1 MTREEGSHVTRIP
14 FQRARHARIL
24 AVLALAASVFTVN
37 TTNASADETFEFSVL
52 PGTAAWAAFKTHQEM
67 EAATQIPQ
75 PVAAAMPTDKLLD
88 VALRYPLTLDAVAF
102 NSVQQGFEAV
112 VSRFN
117 GLSELLARPDAAAVL
132 LQRYQQ
138 AQVAVTS
145 DPNGPQAG
153 DQTVYLWKL
162 EMMLAQP
169 QVLAKMS
176 PAQREAAMREGEAK
190 FGAKQANAVTYG
202 QSGLEPTATLLGRA
216 LATTEG
222 WSWKGSGLLSD
233 GISLVPGA
241 PEGILAAVRRHF
253 AEPAQTHVIPSD
265 QQAAQDAGLAVSPQ
279 DFSSTVYTPRGT
291 AVTVTV
297 TTFELTTAEI
307 NSYNSYVATNYP
319 SATRE
324 TNASRM
330 YNCHSYAWY
339 NTSTSNNVWMNTPG
353 DDKYW
358 QDGSYTLWHPPYI
371 WFSDMKLSWQQGDH
385 TGRMVGTSNYVRSKW
400 GQLPRMYHYY
410 TYSPYNMGSGPPPYV
425 IGQGLNWFFLT

>member
-1 MTREEGSHVTRIP
+1 VRLT
-14 FQRARHARIL
+14 RHARVL
-24 AVLALAASVFTVN
+24 AVLALAASAFTVN
-37 TTNASADETFEFSVL
+37 ATNASAGETFEFSVL
-52 PGTAAWAAFKTHQEM
+52 PGTAAWAALKTHQEM

-102 NSVQQGFEAV
+102 NSVQEGFEVV

-132 LQRYQQ
+132 LQRYRA
-138 AQVAVTS
+138 AQVAVTG
-145 DPNGPQAG
+145 DPDGLQAG

-169 QVLAKMS
+169 QVIVKMS
-176 PAQREAAMREGEAK
+176 PALLESAMREGEAK
-190 FGAKQANAVTYG
+190 FAAKQANAVTYG

-216 LATTEG
+216 LATREG
-222 WSWKGSGLLSD
+222 WSWKNSGLLSD
-233 GISLVPGA
+233 GIALVPGA

-253 AEPAQTHVIPSD
+253 AEPAKAHAIASD
-265 QQAAQDAGLAVSPQ
+265 LQAAQDAGLAVSPQ
-279 DFSSTVYTPRGT
+279 DFTGTVYTPRGT

-307 NSYNSYVATNYP
+307 NSYNSYVAANYP

-339 NTSTSNNVWMNTPG
+339 STSTSNNVWMNTPG

-358 QDGSYTLWHPPYI
+358 QDGSYTLWRPPYI

-385 TGRMVGTSNYVRSKW
+385 TGRMQGTSNYVRSKW
-400 GQLPRMYHYY
+400 GQLPQMYHYY